1 MARRSKA
8 EEAASALI
16 QRYRITEPP
25 VPVEKIAE
33 MEGAEIVR
41 SKSQGNEAG
50 FALRDNG
57 RTLIGVNAGNNR
69 LRQRF
74 TIAHELGHLAL
85 HPGKPLI
92 VDPSVRINLRNEV
105 SSLGTDFEEIQAN
118 LFAAELLMPRMLVI
132 RLVSELASTTSSH
145 ENAVTSLADLFE
157 VSKEAMSY
165 RLINLGIV
173 SA

>member
-1 MARRSKA
+1 MVRRSRA

-16 QRYRITEPP
+16 RHYGITEPP
-25 VPVEKIAE
+25 IPVDKIAE
-33 MEGAEIVR
+33 EEGVEIVR

-50 FALRDNG
+50 FALRDRG
-57 RTLIGVNAGNNR
+57 RAVIGVNVGNNR

-74 TIAHELGHLAL
+74 TIAHELGHLVL
-85 HPGKPLI
+85 HPGKSLI
-92 VDPSVRINLRNEV
+92 VDPSVRINLRNEI

-118 LFAAELLMPRMLVI
+118 VFAAELLMPRTLVI

-145 ENAVTSLADLFE
+145 ENTVTLLADLFE